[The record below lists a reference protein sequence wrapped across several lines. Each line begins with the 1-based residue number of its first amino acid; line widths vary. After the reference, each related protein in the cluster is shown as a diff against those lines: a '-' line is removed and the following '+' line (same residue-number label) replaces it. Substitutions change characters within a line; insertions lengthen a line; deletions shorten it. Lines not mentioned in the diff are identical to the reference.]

1 MRYKVLL
8 TPDAAGDFR
17 ALEGSVK
24 KPVARQLK
32 KLEEA
37 PHLGQPLSNMNGF
50 DLTGYYKMY
59 AVKKSIR
66 IVYRI
71 IEDEVIVEVVGLGK
85 RADFEV
91 YAEVARRLLKKTRG

>member
-37 PHLGQPLSNMNGF
+37 PHQDSRSVTCT
-50 DLTGYYKMY
+50 DL
-59 AVKKSIR
+59 I
-66 IVYRI
+66 
-71 IEDEVIVEVVGLGK
+71 
-85 RADFEV
+85 
-91 YAEVARRLLKKTRG
+91 